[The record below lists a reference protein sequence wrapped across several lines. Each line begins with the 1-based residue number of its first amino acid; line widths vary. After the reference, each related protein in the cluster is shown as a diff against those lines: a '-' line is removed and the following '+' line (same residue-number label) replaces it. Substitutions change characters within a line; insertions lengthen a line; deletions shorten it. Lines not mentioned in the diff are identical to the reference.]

1 MVIHARTRLSCA
13 MTLHTLHQWA
23 SLVFLLLSSGT
34 ALWLGGWPERVA
46 GTAMVVAWF
55 ATAVLLS
62 RIQLWGLETE
72 VMIVDLALFL
82 VVLGVAL
89 RSDRWWP
96 LWAAAFLGLIVLVH
110 FAVILDRRI
119 WGRAYFVAS
128 NIFSYLT
135 MLALI
140 IGAVGRRVRQAPPAP

>member
-1 MVIHARTRLSCA
+1 MVIHARTRLSCV
-13 MTLHTLHQWA
+13 MTLHTFHQWA

-34 ALWLGGWPERVA
+34 ALWLGGWPERLA
-46 GTAMVVAWF
+46 GTAMVAAWF
-55 ATAVLLS
+55 ASAIILS
-62 RIQLWGLETE
+62 RIKLWGLEIE
-72 VMIVDLALFL
+72 VMVVDLALFS
-82 VVLGVAL
+82 VVLAIAL

-110 FAVILDRRI
+110 FAVILDQRI

-135 MLALI
+135 MLAVL
-140 IGAVGRRVRQAPPAP
+140 IGALSRRARQAPTAA